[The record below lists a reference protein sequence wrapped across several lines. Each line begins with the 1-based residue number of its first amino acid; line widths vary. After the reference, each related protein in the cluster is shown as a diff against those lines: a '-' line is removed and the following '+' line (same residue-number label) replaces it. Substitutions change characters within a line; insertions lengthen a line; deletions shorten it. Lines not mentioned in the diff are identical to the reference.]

1 MRRKDP
7 GAQPPGAYDT
17 ALGLLSRREHS
28 RRDLGRKLARRGVAS
43 EDAQA
48 AIDRLADASY
58 QSDRRFAESLLRQRV
73 GQGYGPRHIQAEL
86 GTHGIPA
93 DTIRELLDGPD
104 WDAVARDLVARR
116 LRDPADPDARRRVAG
131 LLQRRGFGG
140 DTVRRLLGR
149 LAASGSADD

>member
-7 GAQPPGAYDT
+7 GATPPGACET

-28 RRDLGRKLARRGVAS
+28 RRDLGRKLARRGVAA

-48 AIDRLADASY
+48 AIDRLAGDAY
-58 QSDRRFAESLLRQRV
+58 QSDRRFAESLVRQRV
-73 GQGYGPRHIQAEL
+73 GQGYGPRHVQAEL
-86 GTHGIPA
+86 GTHGIPS
-93 DTIRELLDGPD
+93 DTIRELLDEPD

-116 LRDPADPDARRRVAG
+116 LRDPGDPDARRRAAG

-140 DTVRRLLGR
+140 DTIRRVLGR
-149 LAASGSADD
+149 RPDGGETGD

>member
-7 GAQPPGAYDT
+7 GATPPGAYET

-28 RRDLGRKLARRGVAS
+28 RRDLTRKLTRRGIEPA
-43 EDAQA
+43 EAGE
-48 AIDRLADASY
+48 AIDRLAGAAY
-58 QSDRRFAESLLRQRV
+58 QSDRRFAESLVRQRA

-104 WDAVARDLVARR
+104 WDAIARDLLGRR
-116 LRDPADPDARRRVAG
+116 LRDPADPDARRRAAG

-140 DTVRRLLGR
+140 DTIRRVLGR
-149 LAASGSADD
+149 LATGGDADD

>member
-7 GAQPPGAYDT
+7 GAVPSGAYET

-28 RRDLGRKLARRGVAS
+28 RRDLTRKLARRGI
-43 EDAQA
+43 DAA
-48 AIDRLADASY
+48 AAGDAIDRLAGAAY
-58 QSDRRFAESLLRQRV
+58 QSDRRFAESLVRRRV

-86 GTHGIPA
+86 GTHGIPG

-116 LRDPADPDARRRVAG
+116 LRDPADPDARRRAGG

-140 DTVRRLLGR
+140 DTIRRVLGR
-149 LAASGSADD
+149 LAAAGDVDD